1 MTLRMLRFPT
11 SFLQMLRFGVGIF
24 PVHRPTS
31 EIRLTPRTV
40 MAFGTPPQSPS
51 YSPLPSPTPS
61 RPSSPSITLSSAS
74 SSAQAQA
81 HKPSPQTSQVRRLP
95 EAQGPRACT
104 KPGASSLEALGTE
117 EDIEFIHLVDIL
129 GVPMKRAYQ
138 VWRQCNYDSGAAFEL
153 LLAEADPAS

>member
-1 MTLRMLRFPT
+1 MLCCELATTLRMLRLPT
-11 SFLQMLRFGVGIF
+11 SFLQMLRCGVGIF
-24 PVHRPTS
+24 PVHSTD
-31 EIRLTPRTV
+31 L

-117 EDIEFIHLVDIL
+117 EDIGFFHLIDVL

-138 VWRQCNYDSGAAFEL
+138 VWRQCNHDSGAAFEL